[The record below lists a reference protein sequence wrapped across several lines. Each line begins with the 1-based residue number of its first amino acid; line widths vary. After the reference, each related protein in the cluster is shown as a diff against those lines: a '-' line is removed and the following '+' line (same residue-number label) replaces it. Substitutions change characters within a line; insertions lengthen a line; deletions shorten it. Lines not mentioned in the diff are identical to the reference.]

1 MYLALGKYF
10 KIFAVYVEGQ
20 SDSKG
25 KKKATVGKK
34 KEKSRNGSIA
44 AGLKGRIR
52 ASLGSLEPLS
62 LQIFRFRVN

>member
-25 KKKATVGKK
+25 KKKSHSGKK
-34 KEKSRNGSIA
+34 KKKSPEMA
-44 AGLKGRIR
+44 
-52 ASLGSLEPLS
+52 PL
-62 LQIFRFRVN
+62 LQD

>member
-20 SDSKG
+20 SDSK
-25 KKKATVGKK
+25 GKK

>member
-25 KKKATVGKK
+25 KKKSHSGKK
-34 KEKSRNGSIA
+34 KRKVQKWLHCCRTKRQNQ
-44 AGLKGRIR
+44 GLLGFIR
-52 ASLGSLEPLS
+52 TFVSSDF
-62 LQIFRFRVN
+62 QI